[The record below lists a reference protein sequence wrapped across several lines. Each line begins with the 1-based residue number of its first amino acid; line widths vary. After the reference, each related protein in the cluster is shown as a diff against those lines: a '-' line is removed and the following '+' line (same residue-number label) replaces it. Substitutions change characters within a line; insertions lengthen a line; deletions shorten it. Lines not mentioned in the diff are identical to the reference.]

1 MHDRRAEGM
10 GAAAQQLRR
19 LWAVA
24 GGLFVFG
31 YAFKYVTWVSVQS
44 QVEETNR
51 LTHEDASRQLA
62 EAREEAQRYALPP
75 IDRTAVKPAKDAS

>member
-10 GAAAQQLRR
+10 GAADQQLRR

-24 GGLFVFG
+24 GGLFAFG

-75 IDRTAVKPAKDAS
+75 IDRTAVKPANDAS